1 MLICLSQILERV
13 KIMIIE
19 NSKKN
24 MKTSMTKFF
33 ATTYSKNMV
42 NISVNSYWL
51 VLFKKVFIKFFE
63 CILPKISQ
71 NYVGTFKSIKIS
83 IFVCLIPVPIYWYQ
97 ESAVFQITNA
107 TFCGK
112 ISWPNAFKKYNEH
125 TNRQIMMRTFQQNIH
140 HKIWKHSDGYFN
152 FWS

>member
-1 MLICLSQILERV
+1 MLLCLSQILERV

-33 ATTYSKNMV
+33 TTTYSKNMI

-83 IFVCLIPVPIYWYQ
+83 IFVCLIPVPIYWYHG
-97 ESAVFQITNA
+97 IKNRRY
-107 TFCGK
+107 
-112 ISWPNAFKKYNEH
+112 FKLQTQPFVVKFH
-125 TNRQIMMRTFQQNIH
+125 KPTHSKNIAN
-140 HKIWKHSDGYFN
+140 IPIDR
-152 FWS
+152 